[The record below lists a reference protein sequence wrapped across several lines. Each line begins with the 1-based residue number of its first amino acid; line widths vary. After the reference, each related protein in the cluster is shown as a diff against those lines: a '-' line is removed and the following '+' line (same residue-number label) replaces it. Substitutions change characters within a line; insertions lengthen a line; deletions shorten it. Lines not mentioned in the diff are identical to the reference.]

1 MPGRAPRALP
11 PPEPSTAALAT
22 RLERHVRALAD
33 EIGARH
39 VGAPDALRHAQR
51 LIETRFRDT
60 GWDVD
65 LQPFEAGGVTVAN
78 VEARVRDSSSPFV
91 VVGAH
96 YDTVPGTPGANDNG
110 TGVAALMELAGI
122 LREAGTFD
130 HVRLVAFV
138 NEEPP
143 WFQTAQMGSTV
154 YAARARAQGD
164 RVTGM
169 LSLETIGYYSEA
181 PGSQR
186 YPAPLDRLF
195 PDTGHFLGAVSESP
209 VRAASA
215 TLHARLPRGVAAA
228 ARRCAGGVAPAWRRM
243 VRPLVILAAWL
254 SSLDAHGHRAVPIP
268 ALPPADRH
276 AGPYRLRAPGLRSR
290 GDCRRDCRPRGR
302 RVTRCRNQT
311 DTRVRAVRTSVPGP
325 AARAP

>member
-11 PPEPSTAALAT
+11 PPEPSTVALAI

-39 VGAPDALRHAQR
+39 VGAPDALAQARH
-51 LIETRFRDT
+51 LIAARFRDT
-60 GWDVD
+60 AWDVD
-65 LQPFEAGGVTVAN
+65 LQTFEAGGVAVSN
-78 VEARVRDSSSPFV
+78 IEARIRASAAPCL

-110 TGVAALMELAGI
+110 TGVAALLELAAM
-122 LREAGTFD
+122 LPEAGTFER
-130 HVRLVAFV
+130 VRLVAFV

-143 WFQTAQMGSTV
+143 WFQTAEMGSTV

-164 RVTGM
+164 QIDGM

-195 PDTGHFLGAVSESP
+195 PDTGHFLGAVSDLPSAP
-209 VRAASA
+209 LLRRFTRAFRAASP
-215 TLHARLPRGVAAA
+215 L
-228 ARRCAGGVAPAWRRM
+228 
-243 VRPLVILAAWL
+243 PLVGAP
-254 SSLDAHGHRAVPIP
+254 SPAHLPGVGWSDHWSFWRHGYRA
-268 ALPPADRH
+268 LM
-276 AGPYRLRAPGLRSR
+276 L
-290 GDCRRDCRPRGR
+290 
-302 RVTRCRNQT
+302 T
-311 DTRVRAVRTSVPGP
+311 DTAPFRYPHYHQPTDTPDRIDYIRLAFAVEGIAGAI
-325 AARAP
+325 AALTAET

>member
-1 MPGRAPRALP
+1 
-11 PPEPSTAALAT
+11 
-22 RLERHVRALAD
+22 VRALAD

-78 VEARVRDSSSPFV
+78 VEARVRDSSSPFF

-122 LREAGTFD
+122 LREAGTFH

-169 LSLETIGYYSEA
+169 LSDLLS
-181 PGSQR
+181 
-186 YPAPLDRLF
+186 APLLRRF
-195 PDTGHFLGAVSESP
+195 MRAF
-209 VRAASA
+209 RAASPLPLVGA
-215 TLHARLPRGVAAA
+215 PAASHLPGVGWSDHWSFWRHGFRALMLTDTAPFRYPHYHQPTDTPDRIDYVRLAFAVEGIAGAVAA
-228 ARRCAGGVAPAWRRM
+228 
-243 VRPLVILAAWL
+243 LAD
-254 SSLDAHGHRAVPIP
+254 DA
-268 ALPPADRH
+268 
-276 AGPYRLRAPGLRSR
+276 
-290 GDCRRDCRPRGR
+290 
-302 RVTRCRNQT
+302 
-311 DTRVRAVRTSVPGP
+311 
-325 AARAP
+325 